1 MKRAPPDVFTGE
13 WSQTSKFMLQFQI
26 WWMINNRTEAMINP
40 FQRIALGLS
49 FIRGKKVDKWVKE
62 KINQLR

>member
-1 MKRAPPDVFTGE
+1 
-13 WSQTSKFMLQFQI
+13 MLQFQI